1 MVQPWQLALTL
12 IGVGTV
18 GTTVAADAYMRS
30 EVFNS
35 NSPIKR
41 PPPKTTIVI
50 PTLNE
55 EAYILEV
62 LASLE
67 NQNVKVAYPE
77 KIETLLVDS
86 GSEDQTIALAERYPV
101 KIITAPKGKLTA
113 RHIGIMKA
121 KGDVIV
127 GVDADTY
134 YPPNYLNLVLRYF
147 HDSKVV
153 GVTSPRLYGRD
164 SNLILNGAVIWS
176 NILEGIS
183 GRRMPGSNS
192 TFTKKAY
199 MQTGGF
205 DLSINQFNAAEMVR
219 EEEYA
224 FPDRLRKIGK
234 LVREWKAPAYTS
246 GRNALSRS
254 KERSFREAEEFILL
268 YPERRGV

>member
-1 MVQPWQLALTL
+1 MKLWQLALI

-30 EVFNS
+30 EVFNW

-55 EAYILEV
+55 EDYILEA

-77 KIETLLVDS
+77 KIETLIVDS
-86 GSEDQTIALAERYPV
+86 GSTDETVALAQRHRV
-101 KIITAPKGKLTA
+101 NIITAPKGKLTA
-113 RHIGIMKA
+113 RHIGIMEA

-134 YPPNYLNLVLRYF
+134 YPPNYLNLVLRHF

-164 SNLILNGAVIWS
+164 SNILISAGVIWS
-176 NILEGIS
+176 NLLEGFIN
-183 GRRMPGSNS
+183 RRMPGSNS

-205 DLSINQFNAAEMVR
+205 DLSINQFNAAEMVK
-219 EEEYA
+219 EEEHA
-224 FPDRLRKIGK
+224 FPDRLRRIGK
-234 LVREWKAPAYTS
+234 VVREWKAPAYTS

-254 KERSFREAEEFILL
+254 KERSFREPEEFILL
-268 YPERRGV
+268 YPERRGE